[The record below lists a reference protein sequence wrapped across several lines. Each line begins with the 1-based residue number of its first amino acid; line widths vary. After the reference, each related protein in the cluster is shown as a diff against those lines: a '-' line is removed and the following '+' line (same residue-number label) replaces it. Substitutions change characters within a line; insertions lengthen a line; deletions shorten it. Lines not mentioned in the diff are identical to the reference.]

1 MLGAQERGANA
12 LAEAVFGLGV
22 NARVLLVGAHPDDE
36 DTFLIAWLSRGRHVE
51 TAYLSLTRGDG
62 GQNLIGNELGE
73 ALGVIRTEE
82 LAAARRVD
90 GAKQFFTR
98 AYDFGFSK
106 DTCDTFRHWP
116 RDSLLGD
123 VVKIVRAFRPHVIVG
138 VFSGTPRDGH
148 GQHQVSGILARE
160 AYELA
165 GDTVRFPEPVFGS
178 RWTPLKFYRAAR
190 FSAASATLSF
200 DAGEY
205 SPVLGRS
212 FAEIAGESRSQHK
225 SQGFGALQRKG
236 PLLDYLRREASRVN
250 EETAAPAE
258 QSLFDGIDTSWA
270 RLRPAFSDPRE
281 RGALD
286 SLPAALAAVNAAFTP
301 LTPRALLPPLARV
314 QRLLGI
320 MCANFLGGP
329 CAHLDLVDR
338 RTQRS
343 WSMAMNPDV
352 EASVAVLRQ
361 RLAHALQLASGVE
374 VEAFAPR
381 EVQVTGRPM
390 RVEVATHNRGADTIR
405 VARSHDRAE
414 DVQNIPTES
423 LAPGRTRTDTIEVPI
438 DTVSQPWWLRAAR
451 RGALFRVPAS
461 TTSETELGRTP
472 SVTMS
477 VLLAGQEPFEIDAP
491 LVFRYAD
498 EVRGEV
504 RRRAAGTPAITA
516 TLDQDVQYA
525 PAHRRFERLI
535 GVHVR
540 SADDAS
546 RDADVALRLPSGL
559 TADSA
564 SRRVRLAGADAEETV
579 TFRVRGEL
587 PPGQHRI
594 EARVESGG
602 EQFASGYQ
610 LIDYEHIR
618 PQRLYRAAAITLS
631 AVDVRIP
638 AGLRVA
644 YVAGV
649 SDNVAPMLA
658 QLGLAVTEIPAREVG
673 RTDLRR
679 FTTLVIGP
687 RAYDAHPELVAENRR
702 IQEFVRSGGT
712 VVLQYG
718 QYELMRPGVMP
729 YPITIHRPHDRVTHE
744 DAPVAMLDSNARA
757 LRAPNR
763 ITAADFDGWIQ
774 ERALYMPRSFDER
787 YRPLLEMNDPGEP
800 PNRGAILVAP
810 VGRGTY
816 VYTTLAFF
824 RQLPA
829 GSPGAARLFVNLLS
843 AGVAADR
850 TAR

>member
-1 MLGAQERGANA
+1 M
-12 LAEAVFGLGV
+12 FGLGV

-73 ALGVIRTEE
+73 ALGVLRTEE
-82 LAAARRVD
+82 LVAARRVD
-90 GAKQFFTR
+90 GARQFFTR

-106 DTCDTFRHWP
+106 DTVDTFRHWP
-116 RDSLLGD
+116 RDSVLGD
-123 VVKIVRAFRPHVIVG
+123 VVKIVRAFRPHLIVG

-160 AYELA
+160 AYEHA
-165 GDTVRFPEPVFGS
+165 GDTARFPEPAYGN

-190 FSAASATLSF
+190 FNAASATVSF

-212 FAEIAGESRSQHK
+212 YAEIAGESRSQHK

-236 PLLDYLRREASRVN
+236 PLLGYLRREASRVN
-250 EETAAPAE
+250 EETAATAE
-258 QSLFDGIDTSWA
+258 QSIFDGIDTTWM
-270 RLRPAFSDPRE
+270 RLRPAFTDPRE

-286 SLPAALAAVNAAFTP
+286 SLPAALAAVNAAFDP
-301 LTPRALLPPLARV
+301 LVPSALRPPLGRV
-314 QRLLGI
+314 QRLLGV

-329 CAHLDLVDR
+329 CANLELVDR

-343 WSMAMNPDV
+343 WSMSMNPDV

-361 RLAHALQLASGVE
+361 RLSHALQLASGVE

-381 EVQVTGRPM
+381 EVQVTGRAM
-390 RVEVATHNRGADTIR
+390 RVAVATHNRGTDTIR
-405 VARSHDRAE
+405 VAKSHERPQ
-414 DVQNIPTES
+414 DVQTLPTEA
-423 LAPGRTRTDTIEVPI
+423 LAPGRTRVDTIDVLV
-438 DTVSQPWWLRAAR
+438 DTVSQPWWLRAPR
-451 RGALFRVPAS
+451 RGAMFRMPVS
-461 TTSETELGRTP
+461 TTSETELGRSP
-472 SVTMS
+472 SVSMS
-477 VLLAGQEPFEIDAP
+477 VLLAGQELVEIAAP
-491 LVFRYAD
+491 VVYRYAD
-498 EVRGEV
+498 EVKGEV
-504 RRRAAGTPAITA
+504 RRRAAGTPAITV
-516 TLDQDVQYA
+516 TLDRDVQYV
-525 PAHRRFERLI
+525 PARRRFERLI
-535 GVHVR
+535 AVHVR
-540 SADDAS
+540 SAEDGS
-546 RDADVALRLPSGL
+546 RDADVVLRLPNGL
-559 TADSA
+559 TADSG
-564 SRRVRLAGADAEETV
+564 SRRVRLAGADAQETV

-587 PPGQHRI
+587 PPGHHRI
-594 EARVESGG
+594 EARVESAG
-602 EQFASGYQ
+602 EQFASGYD

-618 PQRLYRAAAITLS
+618 PQRLYRGAATTLS

-638 AGLRVA
+638 AQLRVA

-658 QLGLAVTEIPAREVG
+658 QLGVAVTEIPARDIAH
-673 RTDLRR
+673 TDLRR
-679 FTTLVIGP
+679 FTTLVVGP
-687 RAYDAHPELVAENRR
+687 RAYDAHPELATENRR
-702 IQEFVRSGGT
+702 VLDFVRAGGT
-712 VVLQYG
+712 LVLQYG
-718 QYELMRPGVMP
+718 QYELTRPGVMP
-729 YPITIHRPHDRVTHE
+729 YPITINRPHDRVTHE
-744 DAPVAMLDSNARA
+744 DAPVVVLDSNARV

-763 ITAADFDGWIQ
+763 IVPADFDAWIQ
-774 ERALYMPRSFDER
+774 ERALYMPRSFDEH
-787 YRPLLEMNDPGEP
+787 YRPILEMHDPGEP

-810 VGRGTY
+810 LGRGTF